1 MQTPQKIAV
10 IGSGLVGTLLAIYLK
25 KMGHT
30 VHVFDR
36 SPDIRTVEFSG
47 RSINLVMS
55 NRGWKSLEDIGIDHE
70 IRKIGIPVD
79 KRAIHLQDGKLNYQ
93 FYGKDGEAIFSLSRG
108 VLNRKMIDLAEAA
121 GVEFKFEHKIWDVTL
136 ADATL
141 HIGESERGEWTEL
154 KYDKVFG
161 ADGAFSRIRHRMQ
174 RQSLFDYSQ
183 EFMKIGY
190 KELHIPANADGTHKI
205 DKNSLHIW
213 PRGQFMLMAL
223 PNLDGSFTC
232 TLFMP
237 FEGENSFNALQEED
251 KLVDFFA
258 KYFPDTKEV
267 IPDLVHDFFKNPTS
281 YLVMMK
287 CFPWTHDGNIALI
300 GDAAHAIV
308 PFYGQGMNVGFEDI
322 SVLVEMINKYG
333 DDWESIFK
341 SYEKSRKPNA
351 DAIAELSMR
360 NFIEMSTKTADE
372 KFLLQKKIE
381 KWFSDKHPEKWLPL
395 YSRVTFSTQP
405 YSEALAIG
413 DFQNKIMEEV
423 MTTIPDIENKW
434 NSLEVEEKIIS
445 LLSSKVH

>member
-1 MQTPQKIAV
+1 MQTSQKIAV
-10 IGSGLVGTLLAIYLK
+10 VGSGLVGTLIAIYLK
-25 KMGHT
+25 KLGHI
-30 VHVFDR
+30 VHVYDR

-55 NRGWKSLEDIGIDHE
+55 NRGWKAMQDVGLEEE

-79 KRAIHLQDGKLNYQ
+79 KRAIHTQYDKINNQ
-93 FYGKDGEAIFSLSRG
+93 FYGKEGEAIFSLSRG
-108 VLNRKMIDLAEAA
+108 VLNRRMIDLAEAE
-121 GVEFKFEHKIWDVTL
+121 GVEFFFDQKIWDVTL

-141 HIGESERGEWTEL
+141 HIGETERGEWEDI

-174 RQSLFDYSQ
+174 RQSMFDYSQ

-190 KELHIPANADGTHKI
+190 KELHIPANVDGTHKI

-213 PRGQFMLMAL
+213 PRGNFMLMAL
-223 PNLDGSFTC
+223 SNLDGTFTC

-237 FEGENSFNALQEED
+237 FEGENSFEQLKDETS
-251 KLVDFFA
+251 LVEFFA

-267 IPDLVHDFFKNPTS
+267 IPDLVNDFFRNPTS
-281 YLVMMK
+281 YLAIMK
-287 CFPWTHDGNIALI
+287 CYPWTYEDKVALI
-300 GDAAHAIV
+300 GDSAHAIV
-308 PFYGQGMNVGFEDI
+308 PFYGHGMNAGFEDI
-322 SVLVEMINKYG
+322 TVLSELIAKYG
-333 DDWESIFK
+333 DDWKMIF
-341 SYEKSRKPNA
+341 SEYQKSRKPNA
-351 DAIAELSMR
+351 DAITELSRR

-381 KWFSDKHPEKWLPL
+381 KWFSDKHPDKWMPL
-395 YSRVTFSTQP
+395 YSRVTFSLQP

-423 MTTIPDIENKW
+423 MQIPNIEEKW
-434 NSLEVEEKIIS
+434 DLAEVENLIIK
-445 LLSSKVH
+445 LLNSN